1 MFFQRKLQKNIIKLL
16 QSVASVAL
24 FDGCDCINMDWDLIS
39 VCLWEAARVKMEVRE
54 MGTDAN
60 DLTNRETACS
70 GQRRLVR
77 RHYHSCQ
84 TTA

>member
-1 MFFQRKLQKNIIKLL
+1 
-16 QSVASVAL
+16 
-24 FDGCDCINMDWDLIS
+24 MDWDLIS

-77 RHYHSCQ
+77 RHYQSCQ

>member
-1 MFFQRKLQKNIIKLL
+1 
-16 QSVASVAL
+16 
-24 FDGCDCINMDWDLIS
+24 MDWDLIS
-39 VCLWEAARVKMEVRE
+39 VCVGKAARVEVEMEVRE

-60 DLTNRETACS
+60 DLTNCESACS

>member
-1 MFFQRKLQKNIIKLL
+1 
-16 QSVASVAL
+16 
-24 FDGCDCINMDWDLIS
+24 MDWDLIS
-39 VCLWEAARVKMEVRE
+39 VCVGKAARVEVEVEMEVRE

-60 DLTNRETACS
+60 DLTNRESACS